1 VDRSPLIAAM
11 LAHAVP
17 GLRVASAGT
26 HAVVGAPAAALMV
39 AVLAEAVL
47 AGRGLAAGGHT
58 ARQLTAG
65 MVRDARLVL
74 TATRAHRTYVV
85 QLDASA
91 ADSAF
96 TVKELAR
103 LVAAAGLPPGAGLHA
118 VLAGAVA
125 RLAHDPGDGYGDD
138 DLAGPVGLR
147 SRPMSGARE
156 RASWRWRRW
165 CWPWRPGWPRPTA
178 GSRAR
183 GLGDCLRDMRP

>member
-1 VDRSPLIAAM
+1 MDRSPLIAAM

-17 GLRVASAGT
+17 GLHVASAGT

-47 AGRGLAAGGHT
+47 AGRGLSAGGHT

-103 LVAAAGLPPGAGLHA
+103 LVAAAGLPPGAGLGA
-118 VLAGAVA
+118 VLAGAVES
-125 RLAHDPGDGYGDD
+125 LATSM
-138 DLAGPVGLR
+138 GPVGAVSCHGHGTTPVASHGTTCVSCAGVAVAGHYR
-147 SRPMSGARE
+147 SLHVQRRGGIG
-156 RASWRWRRW
+156 WRFGRFV
-165 CWPWRPGWPRPTA
+165 
-178 GSRAR
+178 
-183 GLGDCLRDMRP
+183 

>member
-1 VDRSPLIAAM
+1 MDVLVVCTGNICRSPLIAAL

-26 HAVVGAPAAALMV
+26 HAVVGAPAAALTE
-39 AVLAEAVL
+39 AVLAE
-47 AGRGLAAGGHT
+47 RGLSAGGHT

-74 TATRAHRTYVV
+74 TATRAHRTYAV

-96 TVKELAR
+96 TVMELAR
-103 LVAAAGLPPGAGLHA
+103 LVAAAGLPPGAGLDA

-138 DLAGPVGLR
+138 DLADPVGLPLEAHER
-147 SRPMSGARE
+147 CARE
-156 RASWRWRRW
+156 SELALAPLVLALAPRVAATD
-165 CWPWRPGWPRPTA
+165 GW
-178 GSRAR
+178 
-183 GLGDCLRDMRP
+183 